1 MEQLLEQR
9 KQLVKQISDAEG
21 EKRMGELT
29 DDQEMAKESQKNIN
43 SLNIVLNQIDA
54 KIAELQKEEEARQ
67 AQVKMEDI
75 FKEQAKNKYPE
86 QYNFFRIVSMSEE
99 EIEAL
104 GNSDISDQA
113 QKREDIEKEKEQL
126 EKRSEELN
134 IKLEKINKTIE
145 MLKNNYKQ
153 THNNIIFEEVTN
165 LANQKKNIIGELEVL
180 RWKNEELNKK
190 LTETNITNDDVENYK
205 KSRIAKL
212 EGKYEANIDTRG
224 LDYINQLKE
233 SGKTL
238 AEVVEKI
245 NEEYNKNTELRKASQ
260 YSKTDKYKAC
270 SKLADVFP
278 HNTDNNEVYDESK
291 PTFSKDEIDFS
302 INLKDN
308 IKPMINNENLGP
320 EISETINKL
329 ITKIDTFIPFAR
341 EYNAYKKAQENR
353 PLLSQQDEYE
363 ENAENQLVNM
373 KKELNDL
380 IDILNIQVT
389 AKLYADYLEATGD
402 TKIQYNG
409 QEMLESI
416 LEYRAAEVGYLK
428 AKEEKDKA
436 LDTLNWIGITDE
448 EKSNANLTIERFNT
462 IEERYKKKKSNKKIA
477 MYTTN
482 GDRLTLTLLV
492 NVSNKG
498 INESVEFLGK
508 DVEGHAGSYTENQI
522 LRYIAHKEYLLNEKA
537 RAFADSKRI
546 KNGLI
551 SKQYEKKQSDL
562 ENMFSEETI
571 LQAKTQ
577 IYPNK

>member
-29 DDQEMAKESQKNIN
+29 DDQEMVKESQKNIN

-113 QKREDIEKEKEQL
+113 QKREDIEMEKEQL
-126 EKRSEELN
+126 EKRAEELN
-134 IKLEKINKTIE
+134 IKLEEINKTIE

-363 ENAENQLVNM
+363 ENAEKQLVNM

-380 IDILNIQVT
+380 VDILNIQVT

-462 IEERYKKKKSNKKIA
+462 IEERYKKKKRNKKIA

>member
-29 DDQEMAKESQKNIN
+29 DDQEMIKESQKNIN

-153 THNNIIFEEVTN
+153 THNNTIFEEVTN

-308 IKPMINNENLGP
+308 IQPMINNENLGP

-363 ENAENQLVNM
+363 ENAEKQLVNM

-380 IDILNIQVT
+380 VDILNIQVT

-462 IEERYKKKKSNKKIA
+462 IEERYQKKKRNKKIA

>member
-9 KQLVKQISDAEG
+9 KQLVKQISNAEG

-29 DDQEMAKESQKNIN
+29 DDQEMIKESQKNIN

-363 ENAENQLVNM
+363 ENAEKQLVNM

-380 IDILNIQVT
+380 VDILNIQVT

-462 IEERYKKKKSNKKIA
+462 IEERYKKKKRNKKIA

>member
-1 MEQLLEQR
+1 M
-9 KQLVKQISDAEG
+9 
-21 EKRMGELT
+21 
-29 DDQEMAKESQKNIN
+29 
-43 SLNIVLNQIDA
+43 
-54 KIAELQKEEEARQ
+54 
-67 AQVKMEDI
+67 
-75 FKEQAKNKYPE
+75 
-86 QYNFFRIVSMSEE
+86 
-99 EIEAL
+99 
-104 GNSDISDQA
+104 
-113 QKREDIEKEKEQL
+113 
-126 EKRSEELN
+126 
-134 IKLEKINKTIE
+134 
-145 MLKNNYKQ
+145 
-153 THNNIIFEEVTN
+153 
-165 LANQKKNIIGELEVL
+165 
-180 RWKNEELNKK
+180 
-190 LTETNITNDDVENYK
+190 
-205 KSRIAKL
+205 
-212 EGKYEANIDTRG
+212 
-224 LDYINQLKE
+224 
-233 SGKTL
+233 
-238 AEVVEKI
+238 
-245 NEEYNKNTELRKASQ
+245 
-260 YSKTDKYKAC
+260 
-270 SKLADVFP
+270 
-278 HNTDNNEVYDESK
+278 YDESK

-522 LRYIAHKEYLLNEKA
+522 LRYIAHKEYLLNEK
-537 RAFADSKRI
+537 SKSI
-546 KNGLI
+546 C
-551 SKQYEKKQSDL
+551 
-562 ENMFSEETI
+562 
-571 LQAKTQ
+571 
-577 IYPNK
+577 

>member
-29 DDQEMAKESQKNIN
+29 DDQEMVKESQKNIN

>member
-9 KQLVKQISDAEG
+9 KQLVKQISNAEG

-29 DDQEMAKESQKNIN
+29 DDQEMVKESQKNIN

-153 THNNIIFEEVTN
+153 THNNTIFEEVTN
-165 LANQKKNIIGELEVL
+165 RANQKKNIIGELEVL
-180 RWKNEELNKK
+180 RWKSEELNKK
-190 LTETNITNDDVENYK
+190 LTETNITSDDVENYK

-363 ENAENQLVNM
+363 ENAEKQLVNM

-380 IDILNIQVT
+380 VDILNIQVT

-462 IEERYKKKKSNKKIA
+462 IEERYKKKKRNKKIA